1 MPTARCMSTKPPPR
15 SSPADSV
22 SAPSS
27 QRILG
32 RDPSTGRGIAV
43 TTQAGLITAIDF
55 QEHGEQRWLSA
66 GFVDL
71 QVNGYAGHDL
81 NGPTLEVATVRALCQ
96 AMLKVGVTTFLP
108 TLITAPE
115 VRLVAALRTI
125 SAACAQYPDVAA
137 MVAGIHVEGP
147 HIAPED
153 GPRGAHPAADVRAP
167 SIPEFERWQAAAGGL
182 VKLVTLSPHWPEAS
196 AYVRHL
202 SKVGVIVSLGHTSAD
217 AAQIAA
223 AVDAGATLST
233 HLGNGSHA
241 LLNRRHNH
249 LWPQLADD
257 RLTAMFIADG
267 HHLTPAQLKVMLR
280 AKGLGRSMVVSDTVA
295 LGGMPPGK
303 YQSPI
308 GGQVELRADGFL
320 AIDDGTGQYLAG
332 AALPLLTAIP
342 VLVNQVGLTLGEAVA
357 LMTVAPGRLLGGRG
371 VLAVGQPANLI
382 AFRWDGSATVPFID
396 SVWLQGELMG

>member
-1 MPTARCMSTKPPPR
+1 MVVEVEGGVIR
-15 SSPADSV
+15 SVDFAD
-22 SAPSS
+22 
-27 QRILG
+27 
-32 RDPSTGRGIAV
+32 
-43 TTQAGLITAIDF
+43 
-55 QEHGEQRWLSA
+55 HGEARWLSA

-81 NGPTLEVATVRALCQ
+81 NGPTLDVATVRSLCQ
-96 AMLKVGVTTFLP
+96 ALLKAGVTTFLP

-115 VRLVAALRTI
+115 ARLVAALRTI
-125 SAACAQYPDVAA
+125 REACARHPEVAA

-147 HIAPED
+147 HIAQED

-167 SIPEFERWQAAAGGL
+167 DVAEFDRWQHAAGGL
-182 VKLVTLSPHWPEAS
+182 VKLVTLSPHWPEAP

-202 SKVGVIVSLGHTSAD
+202 AKAGVSVSLGHTSAD

-223 AVDAGATLST
+223 AVEAGATLST

-280 AKGLGRSMVVSDTVA
+280 AKGLGRSLVVSDTVA
-295 LGGMPPGK
+295 LGGLPAGK
-303 YQSPI
+303 YETPI
-308 GGQVELRADGFL
+308 GGKVELRADGFL
-320 AIDDGTGQYLAG
+320 AIDDGTGNYLAG
-332 AALPLLTAIP
+332 AASPMVAAIP
-342 VLVNQVGLTLGEAVA
+342 VLVNQIGLTLGEAVA
-357 LMTVAPGRLLGGRG
+357 LMTQAPGRILGGRG
-371 VLAVGQPANLI
+371 VLAVGQPADLV
-382 AFRWDGSATVPFID
+382 AFRWDGSAARPEVD
-396 SVWLQGELMG
+396 GVWVRGEKSV

>member
-1 MPTARCMSTKPPPR
+1 MSAT
-15 SSPADSV
+15 
-22 SAPSS
+22 S
-27 QRILG
+27 QRLLG
-32 RDPSTGRGIAV
+32 RDPVTGRGLAV
-43 TTQAGLITAIDF
+43 EIEGGVIKAIEF
-55 QEHGEQRWLSA
+55 AEHGERRWLCA

-81 NGPTLEVATVRALCQ
+81 NGLTLDAATVRALCQ
-96 AMLKVGVTTFLP
+96 ALLKVGVTTFLP
-108 TLITAPE
+108 TIITAPE
-115 VRLVAALRTI
+115 SRIIAALRTI
-125 SAACAQYPDVAA
+125 REACAQHPEVAA

-167 SIPEFERWQAAAGGL
+167 AIAEFDRWQVAAGGL
-182 VKLVTLSPHWPEAS
+182 VKLVTLSPHWPES
-196 AYVRHL
+196 PVYIRHL
-202 SKVGVIVSLGHTSAD
+202 VKSGVVVSLGHTSAD

-267 HHLTPAQLKVMLR
+267 HHLTAAQLKVMLR
-280 AKGLGRSMVVSDTVA
+280 AKGLGRSLVVSDTVA
-295 LGGMPPGK
+295 LGGLAAGK

-308 GGQVELRADGFL
+308 GGKVELRADGFL
-320 AIDDGTGQYLAG
+320 AIDDGTGNYLAG
-332 AALPLLTAIP
+332 ASLPMTAAIP
-342 VLVNQVGLTLGEAVA
+342 VLVNQVGLTLGEAITLLTA
-357 LMTVAPGRLLGGRG
+357 APGRIIGGGG
-371 VLAVGQPANLI
+371 VLAVGQPADLV
-382 AFRWDGSATVPFID
+382 AFHWDGSMVRPEVAG
-396 SVWLQGELMG
+396 VWLRGRSVV